1 MFLRQKRLCRKIRV
15 NTYNWQVLPRLV
27 QRLARRVV
35 GTNHKARWG
44 ILVRVRSSVV
54 TFRTISVKTRQIE
67 VLIFS
72 SYNSIP
78 CDLWQGNTLLIGFF
92 NDITCLLNKVRT
104 RAGALSEF
112 LSEVLNLNC
121 LTRDTQ
127 LEMVEARASKRK
139 KLITLVTA
147 IDVFC
152 DLALNVERTCFMW
165 KRRGYFEIPSRH
177 TPIDHK

>member
-35 GTNHKARWG
+35 GTNHKARRG

-112 LSEVLNLNC
+112 LSEALNLNC

-127 LEMVEARASKRK
+127 LEMV
-139 KLITLVTA
+139 
-147 IDVFC
+147 DVFC

-165 KRRGYFEIPSRH
+165 KRSRYFEIPSRH